1 MEWASAAADK
11 TETSDFTTADVG
23 AASDRWAVLVTTASG
38 PIDCGAPL
46 VTCPHAASPRN
57 EPRQEAAWIVDP
69 IRAECRFYA
78 GNATRATA
86 TRLFVHGVACPPM
99 SSPMERDVADFI
111 SGITNELAAL
121 SGRLPAEHAA
131 DAVIEAS
138 NLIAAIIAADGR
150 LTDSELDAYLDS
162 IGPLLDPPLLTSAMH
177 VRETD
182 LFSHRDE
189 WLAEPSVL
197 FDLLVKADHR
207 DGTRRSNRYYEF
219 ALRLAH
225 VTAATDLVPSSDEI
239 EAIDAYRTRLLQAM
253 DGAGVARPGQPDH
266 AVRQQ
271 TPTGQTP
278 LPTAAAATK
287 PAPVVPEPELPPA
300 RSVAD
305 VMAQLDGLIGLAN
318 VKAEVRRL
326 TSMLQVQQIRAER
339 GLPVIETSHHL
350 VFTGNPGTGK
360 TTVARLLSQIYR
372 AVGVVAKGHL
382 VETDRSKLVAG
393 FVGQTAIKTLETL
406 QSALGGMLLIDEAYA
421 LARGGDND
429 FGREAIDTLVK
440 FMEDHRDD
448 LAIVAAGYT
457 EEMGDFIEANPG
469 LKSRFTRTISF
480 PDYTD
485 DELVAIF
492 LALGEKSQYVCSDDA
507 LARVRHFIAAEPRNR
522 GFGNARYVRNLF
534 ETAIAHQAQRVAPL
548 TDPSDEQL
556 TTLTAAD
563 IAAVDD

>member
-1 MEWASAAADK
+1 M
-11 TETSDFTTADVG
+11 
-23 AASDRWAVLVTTASG
+23 
-38 PIDCGAPL
+38 
-46 VTCPHAASPRN
+46 ASPM
-57 EPRQEAAWIVDP
+57 Q
-69 IRAECRFYA
+69 
-78 GNATRATA
+78 
-86 TRLFVHGVACPPM
+86 
-99 SSPMERDVADFI
+99 RDVAEFI
-111 SGITNELAAL
+111 DGIAAELGAL
-121 SGRLPAEHAA
+121 SGRATSDHAA

-138 NLIAAIIAADGR
+138 NLVAAIIAADGR
-150 LTDSELDAYLDS
+150 LTDSELDGYLDS

-182 LFSHRDE
+182 LFTRRGD

-197 FDLLVKADHR
+197 FDLLVKADRR

-225 VTAATDLVPSSDEI
+225 VTAAIDLVPSSDEI
-239 EAIDAYRTRLLQAM
+239 EAIDAYRTRLLKAM
-253 DGAGVARPGQPDH
+253 DEAGVARPGQPDLDARKPAGH
-266 AVRQQ
+266 ASM
-271 TPTGQTP
+271 PA
-278 LPTAAAATK
+278 TAAASK
-287 PAPVVPEPELPPA
+287 PTAPPEPALPPG

-305 VMAQLDGLIGLAN
+305 VMAELDGLIGLAN

-393 FVGQTAIKTLETL
+393 FVGQTATKTLETL
-406 QSALGGMLLIDEAYA
+406 ESALGGMLLIDEAYA

-457 EEMGDFIEANPG
+457 EEMADFIDANPG

-485 DELVAIF
+485 AELVAIF
-492 LALGEKSQYVCSDDA
+492 LALGEKSQYCCSDDA
-507 LARVRHFIAAEPRNR
+507 LARVRHFVSAEPRNR
-522 GFGNARYVRNLF
+522 GFGNARFVRNLF

-548 TDPSDEQL
+548 GDPSDEQL

>member
-1 MEWASAAADK
+1 
-11 TETSDFTTADVG
+11 
-23 AASDRWAVLVTTASG
+23 
-38 PIDCGAPL
+38 
-46 VTCPHAASPRN
+46 
-57 EPRQEAAWIVDP
+57 
-69 IRAECRFYA
+69 
-78 GNATRATA
+78 
-86 TRLFVHGVACPPM
+86 
-99 SSPMERDVADFI
+99 MERDVADFI

-121 SGRLPAEHAA
+121 SGRDPADHAA

-207 DGTRRSNRYYEF
+207 DGTRRSNRYYEL

-225 VTAATDLVPSSDEI
+225 VTAATDLVPCAEEI

-253 DGAGVARPGQPDH
+253 DEAGVARPGQPDH

-271 TPTGQTP
+271 TPAGNTP
-278 LPTAAAATK
+278 VPAAAK
-287 PAPVVPEPELPPA
+287 SAPVVPEPEMPPA

-305 VMAQLDGLIGLAN
+305 VMAELDALIGLAN

-457 EEMGDFIEANPG
+457 EEMADFIDANPG

-548 TDPSDEQL
+548 SDPSDEQL